1 MDTPIG
7 AAAGRMWQSL
17 AASGEATLPPRQCGT
32 TLPAR
37 LLLRGGGWLAR
48 ADNRSWMQEQGGLP
62 LSWRE
67 L

>member
-1 MDTPIG
+1 MDTPMG

-17 AASGEATLPPRQCGT
+17 AASGEATLPQRQCGT

-37 LLLRGGGWLAR
+37 RLLRGGGWLAR